1 MNMLKGQHV
10 QKTSII
16 AKIWEEGKG
25 ARDIYKQRGKD
36 CDNLWLQ
43 GIKKRVML
51 HIILTSYCNAQ
62 NKIIANLNN

>member
-36 CDNLWLQ
+36 CDNL
-43 GIKKRVML
+43 
-51 HIILTSYCNAQ
+51 
-62 NKIIANLNN
+62 